1 MKRTRQKNIRLTSE
15 EEKLLRKKCFDLGI
29 TESEFFR
36 SLVNDYMPNTNLN
49 KEINK
54 LTYEIRK
61 IGININQIAKVS
73 NQTGNVNYIYLEHYK
88 KELDKK
94 TQYQKNIE
102 LYDMPKDIKNIRE
115 SSQFSYFYQLLLTF
129 IFLFHTIICIEEIP

>member
-1 MKRTRQKNIRLTSE
+1 MLLELENHLNSKYQDVTNYVIKKSQTSNN
-15 EEKLLRKKCFDLGI
+15 FI
-29 TESEFFR
+29 
-36 SLVNDYMPNTNLN
+36 

-88 KELDKK
+88 KELDKLILEIRDK
-94 TQYQKNIE
+94 V
-102 LYDMPKDIKNIRE
+102 LDIGRIRR
-115 SSQFSYFYQLLLTF
+115 
-129 IFLFHTIICIEEIP
+129 

>member
-54 LTYEIRK
+54 LTYEI
-61 IGININQIAKVS
+61 NINQIAKVS

-88 KELDKK
+88 KELDKLILEIRDK
-94 TQYQKNIE
+94 V
-102 LYDMPKDIKNIRE
+102 LDIGRIRR
-115 SSQFSYFYQLLLTF
+115 
-129 IFLFHTIICIEEIP
+129 

>member
-61 IGININQIAKVS
+61 IGININQITKIS

-88 KELDKK
+88 KELDKIILEIRDK
-94 TQYQKNIE
+94 V
-102 LYDMPKDIKNIRE
+102 LDIGRIRR
-115 SSQFSYFYQLLLTF
+115 
-129 IFLFHTIICIEEIP
+129 